1 MRLCVADYRST
12 APKAHNTRQISGLSA
27 ILDLSIVS
35 GLCGKICRLSSS
47 RHSWAAHRMRR
58 SQSIGSPLIA
68 AVLFVTASNSGC
80 LDPRFTRLPTVFPS
94 HPVVAN
100 RDIQQ
105 TDPFPD
111 PDLGPKTFARP
122 RSFSRPRTEPRRA
135 AEQRM
140 LHGLQVG
147 PEYTA
152 PYYGPSAGRYSNAVH

>member
-1 MRLCVADYRST
+1 MRLSVTDYRLVGL
-12 APKAHNTRQISGLSA
+12 KAHNTRQISGLSA
-27 ILDLSIVS
+27 IPNLGIPL
-35 GLCGKICRLSSS
+35 GPCGRMCRLSSS

-58 SQSIGSPLIA
+58 FQSIGSPLIA
-68 AVLFVTASNSGC
+68 AALFVVVSNSGC

-94 HPVVAN
+94 NPVAEN
-100 RDIQQ
+100 RAIQQ

-140 LHGLQVG
+140 LRGLQIG
-147 PEYTA
+147 PEYIP
-152 PYYGPSAGRYSNAVH
+152 PYYAPSARRYSNAVH